1 MQASAPTGPPR
12 TLHAPAP
19 APADNGSAFLVHAI
33 VCATVYILSCL
44 TAQLQFYGA
53 AFLMWEL
60 STPFMYARWL
70 LLKAG
75 WGESKLLAA
84 VNVAFM
90 AVFFGCRN
98 VWGPSES
105 PCLLSA
111 AHMRLTLWTSE

>member
-1 MQASAPTGPPR
+1 MCEGFFGACVHSGPPC
-12 TLHAPAP
+12 TTHAACRS
-19 APADNGSAFLVHAI
+19 ADNGSAFLVHAV

-44 TAQLQFYGA
+44 TGQLQFYGA

-75 WGESKLLAA
+75 WGESQLLTV
-84 VNVAFM
+84 VNAAFM

-105 PCLLSA
+105 QLM
-111 AHMRLTLWTSE
+111 HI